1 MQYIQDPSM
10 IEQLESSAVTRAPS
24 GAQPASEYSGYGLY
38 NADDGSIMDTMKS
51 KWAAIEDSI
60 LAEAANPDLSNYA
73 RKRLTSSLEQYKQDS
88 SKLGM
93 AGNLA
98 ASAPGIAATIG
109 AGIVNPWA
117 GGAVAAS
124 IGTAEASLAQAQEG
138 GMENLNLGSALG
150 AGLASGAVD
159 AAMGGFGNLA
169 RAALPAA
176 KPLARIGMNAT
187 EDVTSNVAAQ
197 AFENLAAGKEWDR
210 DLGEAAVMG
219 AGVGAGLR
227 GSLAG
232 LNKVRGTMVNKGGE
246 QAIKDIEGFKR
257 ENGFTPNQ
265 TFADEAFG
273 YQNQYADV
281 QESLLNARTPEEIAT
296 SVDAMVNMSAQGGG
310 AAADVLAMKMAKEHN
325 LELLDSSFDIDSQRG
340 LSRDSELYNL
350 GEAMGLSKK
359 EMMKA
364 GEASEYA
371 RESRFGMKKAKEGG
385 LVKEADREKFQADYK
400 RVSGIMEGS
409 YSNNVGI
416 VDELLGIAKHDPNIT
431 STERTKLAELRSDLS
446 ALRRDMESYTGNK
459 KTDVSSDIQISA
471 KRALKNA
478 AELGVLDKLQGI
490 DGKAGSFDPVTG
502 IMAIDSLERMG
513 RARMPSVHQ
522 GAPNKFK
529 NKFLGS
535 GPAGN
540 AIDAAL
546 VFSGN
551 VPAAIARRAGAV
563 VADEIG
569 AKRSQGRL
577 KKAKQVGTD
586 RLVGVQRAMDAR
598 RDAAL
603 KAGDMKG
610 AADAAK
616 ADLEASDISMKSVL
630 DEQPSVVDQVL
641 NPEPVQAPVSAPVD
655 RSAPLQPRTP
665 RMREEAVQEP
675 VAPVVEPEPVVEVP
689 APKTEPVPARKPTR
703 KEKKAAKMEEAKA
716 KAKPEMAKQ
725 PAKPKVEE
733 PVEPVKVEEPE
744 VVTVP
749 EPEVEAPK
757 APKSDSKD
765 MAAKPKQPIKEE
777 PEVSPEASEAPS
789 EAPKASS
796 VDLVRAPL
804 KKQQA
809 EFEDLTV
816 KQKQDMLKAD
826 PAKYND
832 LKRAKE
838 DIQLVDRMVDNLSSQ
853 HKMSKESV
861 ADYINEMGGLKAIR
875 EDMAKKGETGKEQ
888 QSVSKR
894 IRELE
899 TLKQK
904 EAKAKVEE
912 LREKVKKTVV
922 KDEAPEVD
930 TAKEIADTH
939 IAVREELDS
948 LGYSKETVDEA
959 LKKAGATDTTKKAD
973 PKIIKNWARTIEK
986 EKVSTAKAEA
996 DVAASKAKEAVQTAK
1011 AHAKRPMPEVERKA
1025 LERDINEQITAYEGI
1040 IKSKNSTSAEKT
1052 KAHGQLDKLN
1062 KSLKDISD
1070 KQTALNAAAKEA
1082 EVKAKE
1088 ATAEMEKTRRDY
1100 EKLFKDADARL
1111 DKIEAQA
1118 KAEKKLEAQQ
1128 KEMTEALVAL
1138 GAPESTAQKIL
1149 HGMFISRTEPLKDAE
1164 FSKMR
1169 AKAVAEL
1176 EKGTEAKVK
1185 EAKAEVKTEVAKM
1198 SDSEL
1203 EAAAKDAVE
1212 VSREVKDFSAPEV
1225 RAVNEAIADELKA
1238 RGNTDAANYMDA
1250 FNDIVVKAEENK
1262 KAFPNDR
1269 VLWISADDK
1278 QRIQSLMGKG
1288 GSSYMGNLGKQL
1300 SSRFYGD
1307 AEAGKKFMKLS
1318 DAEIKARIEGG
1329 KIDSDIVV
1337 APRKSWKE
1345 ISRKTRA

>member
-10 IEQLESSAVTRAPS
+10 IEELESSAVSQAPT
-24 GAQPASEYSGYGLY
+24 GAAPVSEYSGYGLY

-51 KWAAIEDSI
+51 KWAAIEDSL
-60 LAEAANPDLSNYA
+60 LAEAANPELSNYA

-88 SKLGM
+88 SKLGL

-98 ASAPGIAATIG
+98 ASAPSIAATIG

-138 GMENLNLGSALG
+138 GMDNLNLGSALG

-159 AAMGGFGNLA
+159 AATGGIAGKLA
-169 RAALPAA
+169 KALPAA
-176 KPLARIGMNAT
+176 RPMAKIGINAA

-197 AFENLAAGKEWDR
+197 AFENLAAGKSWDQ

-273 YQNQYADV
+273 YQNQYADA
-281 QESLLNARTPEEIAT
+281 QERLLNARTPEEIST

-310 AAADVLAMKMAKEHN
+310 AAADVLAMKMAKEYN

-340 LSRDSELYNL
+340 LARDSELYNL

-359 EMMKA
+359 EMQRA
-364 GEASEYA
+364 GEVSEYA
-371 RESRFGMKKAKEGG
+371 RESRFGMKKAKEAG
-385 LVKEADREKFQADYK
+385 LVKEADRERFQQDYK

-416 VDELLGIAKHDPNIT
+416 VDEMLGIAKHDPNIT
-431 STERTKLAELRSDLS
+431 SVERTKLAELRSDLS

-478 AELGVLDKLQGI
+478 AELGILNKLQGV

-513 RARMPSVHQ
+513 RSRMPSVHQ

-535 GPAGN
+535 GTSGN
-540 AIDAAL
+540 VIDAAL
-546 VFSGN
+546 IGTGN
-551 VPAAIARRAGAV
+551 IPAAIARRTGAV
-563 VADEIG
+563 IADEIG
-569 AKRSQGRL
+569 AKMSQGRL
-577 KKAKQVGTD
+577 KKAKRVGSD
-586 RLVGVQRAMDAR
+586 RLVGVQRAMEAR

-610 AADAAK
+610 AADAAV
-616 ADLEASDISMKSVL
+616 ADLETSGIAAKSIM

-641 NPEPVQAPVSAPVD
+641 NPEAVQAPVNAPVD
-655 RSAPLQPRTP
+655 KSAPLQPRTP
-665 RMREEAVQEP
+665 RMPEKAIEEP
-675 VAPVVEPEPVVEVP
+675 TAPVVEPEVVVEPP
-689 APKTEPVPARKPTR
+689 APKTEPVPARKPSR
-703 KEKKAAKMEEAKA
+703 KEKKAAAKEAARAKPKPDMAKA
-716 KAKPEMAKQ
+716 

-733 PVEPVKVEEPE
+733 PVKVEEPE
-744 VVTVP
+744 TVTVP
-749 EPEVEAPK
+749 EPEVEAPVE
-757 APKSDSKD
+757 APRSDSKA

-777 PEVSPEASEAPS
+777 PEVAPEAPEAPS

-796 VDLVRAPL
+796 VELVRAPL

-826 PAKYND
+826 PAKYNE

-838 DIQLVDRMVDNLSSQ
+838 DVQLVDRMVDNLASQ
-853 HKMSKESV
+853 HKMPKEAV
-861 ADYINEMGGLKAIR
+861 ADYINEMGGLKGIR

-894 IRELE
+894 IKELE
-899 TLKQK
+899 HLKQK

-912 LREKVKKTVV
+912 LREKVKKSVV

-948 LGYSKETVDEA
+948 LGYSKETIEEA

-973 PKIIKNWARTIEK
+973 PKIIKNWAKTIEK

-996 DVAASKAKEAVQTAK
+996 DVAASKAKEAVATAK
-1011 AHAKRPMPEVERKA
+1011 AHAKRPMPEIERKA
-1025 LERDINEQITAYEGI
+1025 LERDINEQITAYEGVV
-1040 IKSKNSTSAEKT
+1040 KSKNSTSAEKA
-1052 KAHGQLDKLN
+1052 KAHGQLDKLK

-1070 KQTALNAAAKEA
+1070 EQTALNAAKAESEA
-1082 EVKAKE
+1082 KAKE

-1100 EKLFKDADARL
+1100 EKLFKEADARL

-1138 GAPESTAQKIL
+1138 GAPETTAQKIL

-1176 EKGTEAKVK
+1176 EKGTESKVK
-1185 EAKAEVKTEVAKM
+1185 DAKEEVKTEVAKM
-1198 SDSEL
+1198 SDAEL
-1203 EAAAKDAVE
+1203 GAAAKDAVE
-1212 VSREVKDFSAPEV
+1212 VSREIKDFSAPEV
-1225 RAVNEAIADELKA
+1225 RAVNEAIAEELKA
-1238 RGNTDAANYMDA
+1238 RGRTDEANYMDA

-1262 KAFPNDR
+1262 KLFPNAKE
-1269 VLWISADDK
+1269 LWISADDK
-1278 QRIQSLMGKG
+1278 QRLQGLMGKQ
-1288 GSSYMGNLGKQL
+1288 GSAYMGNLGKKL

-1307 AEAGKKFMKLS
+1307 AEVGKKFMRLS
-1318 DAEIKARIEGG
+1318 DDEIKARVEGG

-1337 APRKSWKE
+1337 APKKSWKDLGRKVN
-1345 ISRKTRA
+1345 SRA